1 VKVVSFE
8 KISPVMNKETLM
20 TKLKQEIVNMQI
32 AKNQNLVQLLDAQV

>member
-1 VKVVSFE
+1 MKVVSFE

>member
-1 VKVVSFE
+1 
-8 KISPVMNKETLM
+8 MNKETLM